1 MADRIGKIK
10 VETISF
16 TPQSIPANNI
26 VIFNDTSVQ
35 NKAVLGFIIAGV
47 GSGNVSVT
55 QLFSGTTGTGI
66 AVKNN
71 GSSAI
76 TPSGVYVNYLDI

>member
-35 NKAVLGFIIAGV
+35 NKAVLGFIVTGV
-47 GSGNVSVT
+47 SSGNISVT
-55 QLFSGTTGTGI
+55 QLFSGASGTGVAI
-66 AVKNN
+66 KNN

-76 TPSGVYVNYLDI
+76 TPSGVYVDYLDI